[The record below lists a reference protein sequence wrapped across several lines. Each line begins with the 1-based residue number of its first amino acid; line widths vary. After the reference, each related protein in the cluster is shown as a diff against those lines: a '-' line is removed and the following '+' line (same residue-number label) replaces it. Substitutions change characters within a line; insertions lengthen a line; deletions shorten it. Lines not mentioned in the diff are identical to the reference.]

1 MHKILFL
8 RNVWK
13 SKANEWI
20 RENKFDTIT
29 ELFENYSKCRIW
41 MFQFW
46 HFPPTF
52 VLKMTCLV
60 TLFGFQKLVKIDH
73 FWQNVQVHVAR
84 FALNVKWDFSVW
96 FSNTVRQLNIW
107 DCLEFVKVEFEKWC
121 VLSGFDRLKRLDFS
135 DSLLCDL
142 TTKMHLCWAVMM
154 SFRTLELSLSKS
166 QKWK

>member
-1 MHKILFL
+1 MFENPKQMNELEKTN
-8 RNVWK
+8 RN
-13 SKANEWI
+13 
-20 RENKFDTIT
+20 DTIT

-52 VLKMTCLV
+52 VLKMTCVV

-73 FWQNVQVHVAR
+73 FWHSYWTFVHPNVHVAR

-96 FSNTVRQLNIW
+96 FSNTMRQLNIW

-135 DSLLCDL
+135 DSLLSVIWLQRCI
-142 TTKMHLCWAVMM
+142 CAASVMM
-154 SFRTLELSLSKS
+154 SFRTLEG
-166 QKWK
+166 

>member
-73 FWQNVQVHVAR
+73 FWHSYWTFVHSKCTGTRSSLRSQCQMRLFCVIFKHHETIEYLR
-84 FALNVKWDFSVW
+84 LSG
-96 FSNTVRQLNIW
+96 I
-107 DCLEFVKVEFEKWC
+107 CLKVEFEKWC

-135 DSLLCDL
+135 DSLLSVIWLQRCICVLFCDD
-142 TTKMHLCWAVMM
+142 VI
-154 SFRTLELSLSKS
+154 
-166 QKWK
+166 